1 MKCNGWFSHSW
12 FNHPLLCILS
22 VYLKELLSAGERK
35 TQHFAVKSLGFLD
48 TLFRSLFI
56 DYENTDSSPASFSI
70 NNLQKIVWTKVYIL
84 QQKLLLKKKY
94 IYIYVCVCVYV
105 VSEVC

>member
-1 MKCNGWFSHSW
+1 M
-12 FNHPLLCILS
+12 
-22 VYLKELLSAGERK
+22 YLKELLSAGERK

-84 QQKLLLKKKY
+84 QQKLLLKKIY